1 MLYHLLLLLPCTV
14 CLFGATWL
22 LCKKKSN
29 TRAQNI
35 LILCFLLSGVF
46 FFCTA
51 NYIGGISDYVTY
63 RRLDILDCLVTPFTI
78 PMMYLYFRS
87 LTYEGQFTWKEYIWF
102 LPAFIIGISTL
113 ALYWAM
119 EETQAADYIQTVLI
133 DKSPSS
139 MYEAPIYKLH
149 YFITIELYTYFALIQ
164 IIGTVLCTV
173 FYLRRYHHRL
183 REFHSTLDNDSI
195 RLDYT
200 ILFWFV
206 LIIPFALGIILTEE
220 SYWGKHQVIT
230 SFYFAGYTAAYF
242 GIWHYGSQE
251 RYTVENFASELQQ
264 ADLEAIR
271 NHNDSPME
279 ENDNES
285 DEFTEGGCSSKY
297 AKYLDSFNQLIAEE
311 QVFLQCSIRA
321 DEMANRMHTN
331 RTYLSRMIKEEFQC
345 TFSDYINRKRI
356 EYAQQLMRENPTI
369 KSADLAVQSGFSEV
383 SSFGR
388 IFKQTTGLPPKEWL
402 KKELSSL

>member
-1 MLYHLLLLLPCTV
+1 MLYHLLLLLPCAV
-14 CLFGATWL
+14 CLFGATSL

-35 LILCFLLSGVF
+35 LILCFLLSGIF

-51 NYIGGISDYVTY
+51 NYIEGVPDYVTY

-119 EETQAADYIQTVLI
+119 GETQAADYIQTVLI

-149 YFITIELYTYFALIQ
+149 YFITIELYTLFALIQ
-164 IIGTVLCTV
+164 IVGTVLCAV

-183 REFHSTLDNDSI
+183 REFHSTLDNESI

-200 ILFWFV
+200 ILFWFM
-206 LIIPFALGIILTEE
+206 LTIPFALGVILTEE
-220 SYWGKHQVIT
+220 SYWGKHQVVT
-230 SFYFAGYTAAYF
+230 SIYFIGYTAVYF
-242 GIWHYGSQE
+242 GIWYYGSQE

-271 NHNDSPME
+271 NHHDSPL
-279 ENDNES
+279 ENNDES
-285 DEFTEGGCSSKY
+285 DEPTEDGCSGKY
-297 AKYLDSFNQLIAEE
+297 TKHLDLFNQLIEE
-311 QVFLQCSIRA
+311 EKIFLQRSIRA
-321 DEMANRMHTN
+321 DEVATRMHTN

-345 TFSDYINRKRI
+345 TFSEYINRKRI
-356 EYAQQLMRENPTI
+356 ENSQQLMRENPGI
-369 KSADLAVQSGFSEV
+369 KTSELMEQSGFSET

-388 IFKQTTGLPPKEWL
+388 TFKQVAGLPPKEWL
-402 KKELSSL
+402 KKNLPSQ